1 MIGKR
6 QPTMTEQLRDIDEI
20 ILKVKRELPLSGVY
34 QLEVKNPHDDD
45 GLWYFYLPGIE
56 RDIQIESSYGMC
68 PFIVET
74 NEQSAYDARKANTV
88 DEAVSMIVEYLNSIS
103 DSSP

>member
-1 MIGKR
+1 MIEKR
-6 QPTMTEQLRDIDEI
+6 QPTITEQLRDIDDI
-20 ILKVKRELPLSGVY
+20 ILKVKHELPLSRVY
-34 QLEVKNPHDDD
+34 QLEVKNPHDD
-45 GLWYFYLPGIE
+45 GLWYFYLPDIE

-103 DSSP
+103 DGSP